1 MKQTLITTAL
11 AGCLFS
17 GLAWLVPA
25 VQAET
30 VTVSL
35 SQEQD
40 GGTQGRACI
49 YVYQGQAE
57 FRRVK
62 ADEACQPEIIIE
74 TQKNKTALTSDNA

>member
-11 AGCLFS
+11 AGCLLCGMAS
-17 GLAWLVPA
+17 LAYA

-40 GGTQGRACI
+40 GGAQGRACI

-62 ADEACQPEIIIE
+62 AGEACQPEIIIE
-74 TQKNKTALTSDNA
+74 TQKNPTSDNT

>member
-1 MKQTLITTAL
+1 MKYSLLNRTLLGGLLFGVTAL
-11 AGCLFS
+11 FTES
-17 GLAWLVPA
+17 
-25 VQAET
+25 VQAQT

-40 GGTQGRACI
+40 GGPQGRACI

-62 ADEACQPEIIIE
+62 ADEACQPEIIIQ
-74 TQKNKTALTSDNA
+74 TPAR

>member
-1 MKQTLITTAL
+1 MKYSPLHRMLPGGLLFGMMALFTAS
-11 AGCLFS
+11 A
-17 GLAWLVPA
+17 
-25 VQAET
+25 QAQT

-40 GGTQGRACI
+40 GGPQGRACI

-62 ADEACQPEIIIE
+62 ADEACQPEIII
-74 TQKNKTALTSDNA
+74 QTSTR